1 MADEELP
8 QDFDLS
14 AFYYFENMVWVAPI
28 ALPIPK
34 WLNIFVIFNYRVWLV
49 CFGYVLLT
57 ALLLYLI
64 SRFAEKERKRY
75 KKWGIG
81 LLVSFG
87 VLLWSA
93 APKQPGTMM
102 VRAAFISLTFYSLVL
117 GAVYQSALITFLTNP
132 VYEHQLSN
140 IDEIL
145 ESEASETGIIS
156 KGQVIVVTSQRIWF

>member
-1 MADEELP
+1 MPDEELP

-14 AFYYFENMVWVAPI
+14 VFYYFENMVWVAPI

-34 WLNIFVIFNYRVWLV
+34 WLNIFVIFNYQVWLV
-49 CFGYVLLT
+49 CFAYFLLT
-57 ALLLYLI
+57 AILLGLI
-64 SRFAEKERKRY
+64 AKFTQKERKRY
-75 KKWGIG
+75 KKWGVD

-87 VLLWSA
+87 LLLWSS

-102 VRAAFISLTFYSLVL
+102 VRAVFISLAFYSLVL
-117 GAVYQSALITFLTNP
+117 GAVYQSALINFLTNP

-156 KGQVIVVTSQRIWF
+156 KLEVIIGT

>member
-1 MADEELP
+1 MPDEELP

-14 AFYYFENMVWVAPI
+14 TFYYFENMVWVAPI

-34 WLNIFVIFNYRVWLV
+34 WLNIFAIFNYHVWLV
-49 CFGYVLLT
+49 CFGYFLLT
-57 ALLLYLI
+57 ALFLCLI
-64 SRFAEKERKRY
+64 SRFTKKEIKRY

-87 VLLWSA
+87 LLLWSA

-102 VRAAFISLTFYSLVL
+102 VRAAFISLAFYSLVL

-145 ESEASETGIIS
+145 ESEASDSGIIS
-156 KGQVIVVTSQRIWF
+156 KCEMIVVSDQHI